1 MNKQFPT
8 SSRTDDVNL
17 ESSKDF
23 SFNFALDN
31 AACSPEQQA
40 STKKKKSKSKKK
52 KPAHPETGDECN
64 EIADA
69 TLSLCSASSFDGTDA
84 KDDHLI
90 TELEDSTRDPEFNN
104 PAVTDCTVAERPIIP
119 IETKSK
125 NKSRKNKKKEKY
137 TFETDDEIDQLIRQI
152 TLTDTLQKTTTISS
166 MQTSAVKQNVDSG
179 SHENVGKASRKI
191 DASTSSFSFKSHR
204 DPELSEEQR
213 SLFRFGNGKNLVA
226 IGPPKHKGDPLWKL
240 PTPPG
245 LQISSDTGLGVHPGS
260 TPQPLSHCSPFS
272 FGFGL

>member
-8 SSRTDDVNL
+8 ASRNDDLNL
-17 ESSKDF
+17 ENSKGF

-31 AACSPEQQA
+31 AACSPEHQP
-40 STKKKKSKSKKK
+40 STKKKKSKAKKK
-52 KPAHPETGDECN
+52 KPAHPESGVASDEVTDVNSC
-64 EIADA
+64 
-69 TLSLCSASSFDGTDA
+69 DGTDS
-84 KDDHLI
+84 KEDHLV
-90 TELEDSTRDPEFNN
+90 TTLEDFVRNPELNN
-104 PAVTDCTVAERPIIP
+104 PAVTGCTAAERSEIP

-125 NKSRKNKKKEKY
+125 KKSKKNKNKNKEKS
-137 TFETDDEIDQLIRQI
+137 TVENVDEIDELIRQI
-152 TLTDTLQKTTTISS
+152 TLTDTLQKVPTIASTP
-166 MQTSAVKQNVDSG
+166 TSAVKHSVTSV
-179 SHENVGKASRKI
+179 SCENVGKAIRKT

-240 PTPPG
+240 PPPPG
-245 LQISSDTGLGVHPGS
+245 FGTPSDVGLGVHPSS